1 MYEGGIRVS
10 CIAEG
15 PGVSKGVVSDTP
27 IHGTDYYATLLE
39 LAGIEKKP
47 ELAPDSVSLVPLL
60 KGDTKFNRGPMFW
73 HYPVAKPLTPLSK
86 PGSVVRDGDWK
97 YLYFYNDKRSELY
110 NLKDDIGEKNN
121 LIASMP
127 EKAKQL
133 KTKLDSVLKANN
145 AVIPDAVPA
154 RSESKVRNKKHQK

>member
-1 MYEGGIRVS
+1 
-10 CIAEG
+10 
-15 PGVSKGVVSDTP
+15 
-27 IHGTDYYATLLE
+27 
-39 LAGIEKKP
+39 
-47 ELAPDSVSLVPLL
+47 
-60 KGDTKFNRGPMFW
+60 MFW

-127 EKAKQL
+127 KKAKQL
-133 KTKLDSVLKANN
+133 KTQLDSVLKAHN
-145 AVIPDAVPA
+145 AIIPGAVPA

>member
-1 MYEGGIRVS
+1 
-10 CIAEG
+10 
-15 PGVSKGVVSDTP
+15 
-27 IHGTDYYATLLE
+27 
-39 LAGIEKKP
+39 
-47 ELAPDSVSLVPLL
+47 
-60 KGDTKFNRGPMFW
+60 MFW

-133 KTKLDSVLKANN
+133 KTRLDSVLKANN

-154 RSESKVRNKKHQK
+154 RFESKVRNKKHQK